1 MSRPITKQTKE
12 TPKYKGNPMKKKPIR
27 IRRLIKEYYIFIRDF
42 LSALFEDKLSYYSA
56 SLSYYTLFSIIP
68 LLVIILSIFT
78 NLPLFDEVYN
88 NIQNMIFQNLMPTHS
103 KEVLGYINGF
113 VENSGKLGMVGVI
126 YVLFASMMFFK
137 NYDYIVNDIFDAP
150 RRSFWSS
157 VTVYWTLV
165 TLTPIMLVLS
175 FYASSQVQ
183 IILDKNSWT
192 DGIHLLTILPFFII
206 WGMFFLS
213 YKISANTKVSI
224 HAAGISSFIASLA
237 WYLAK
242 MGFIFYVMHNK
253 TYLSIY
259 GGFSIL
265 LFFFLWIYIS
275 WAIFLHGLKFCH
287 LLEKD
292 EEIEVIK

>member
-1 MSRPITKQTKE
+1 
-12 TPKYKGNPMKKKPIR
+12 MKRKPIK
-27 IRRLIKEYYIFIRDF
+27 IRQLIKEYYIFMRDF
-42 LSALFEDKLSYYSA
+42 LSALFQDKLSYYSA

-78 NLPLFDEVYN
+78 NLPLFEDVYN
-88 NIQNMIFQNLMPTHS
+88 SIQDMIFTNLMPTHS
-103 KEVLGYINGF
+103 KEVLTYINSF
-113 VENSGKLGMVGVI
+113 VENSGQLGMMGVV

-137 NYDYIVNDIFDAP
+137 NYDYIVNDIFECE

-175 FYASSQVQ
+175 FYLSAQ
-183 IILDKNSWT
+183 IQEILDKNQLTAS
-192 DGIHLLTILPFFII
+192 IHVLSVLPFFII

-213 YKISANTKVSI
+213 YKISANTHVANK
-224 HAAGISSFIASLA
+224 AAGISSFIASLF

-242 MGFIFYVMHNK
+242 SGFIFYVMHNK
-253 TYLSIY
+253 TYMSIY
-259 GGFSIL
+259 GGLSIL
-265 LFFFLWIYIS
+265 LFFILWIYIS

-287 LLEKD
+287 LLEDD
-292 EEIEVIK
+292 EEIEAIK

>member
-1 MSRPITKQTKE
+1 
-12 TPKYKGNPMKKKPIR
+12 MKKKPIN
-27 IRRLIKEYYIFIRDF
+27 IRQLIKEYYIFMRDF
-42 LSALFEDKLSYYSA
+42 LSALFQDKLSYYSA

-68 LLVIILSIFT
+68 LLVIVLSIFT
-78 NLPLFDEVYN
+78 NLPVFEEVYQS
-88 NIQNMIFQNLMPTHS
+88 IQTMLFQNLMPTHS
-103 KEVLGYINGF
+103 KEILGYINNF

-137 NYDYIVNDIFDAP
+137 NYDYIVNDIFECE

-175 FYASSQVQ
+175 FYASTQ
-183 IILDKNSWT
+183 IQGLLDKNSWT
-192 DGIHLLTILPFFII
+192 DGIHILSILPFFII
-206 WGMFFLS
+206 WGMFLLS
-213 YKISANTKVSI
+213 YKISANTDVSMK
-224 HAAGISSFIASLA
+224 AATISSFIASLA

-242 MGFIFYVMHNK
+242 MGFIFYVLHNQ

-287 LLEKD
+287 LLERD

>member
-1 MSRPITKQTKE
+1 M
-12 TPKYKGNPMKKKPIR
+12 KKPIK
-27 IRRLIKEYYIFIRDF
+27 IRRLIKEYYVFIRDF
-42 LSALFEDKLSYYSA
+42 LSELFADKLSYYSA
-56 SLSYYTLFSIIP
+56 SLSFYTLFSIIP

-78 NLPLFDEVYN
+78 NLPIFDDIYKG
-88 NIQNMIFQNLMPTHS
+88 IQDVVFENLMPTHS
-103 KEVLGYINGF
+103 KEVLLYINTF
-113 VENSGKLGMVGVI
+113 VENSGKLGIVGVV

-137 NYDYIVNDIFDAP
+137 NYDYIVNDIFETK
-150 RRSFWSS
+150 RRGFWSS

-175 FYASSQVQ
+175 FYLSNQ
-183 IILDKNSWT
+183 IQELLDKNSFT
-192 DGIHLLTILPFFII
+192 ASIHTLQILPFFII
-206 WGMFFLS
+206 WSIFFLT
-213 YKISANTKVSI
+213 YKISANTNVSNK
-224 HAAGISSFIASLA
+224 AAGISSFIASLA

-242 MGFIFYVMHNK
+242 SGFIFYVMHNK

-287 LLEKD
+287 LLERD
-292 EEIEVIK
+292 EEIEEIK